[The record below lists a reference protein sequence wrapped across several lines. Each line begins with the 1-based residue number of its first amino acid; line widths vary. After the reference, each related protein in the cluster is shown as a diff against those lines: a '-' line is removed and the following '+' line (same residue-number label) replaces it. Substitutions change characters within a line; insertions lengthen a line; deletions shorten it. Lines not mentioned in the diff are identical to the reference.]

1 MSNTNQLSAYETL
14 NQLSHDGFVDDE
26 HRSDSKFQFNQ
37 STFYLR
43 GLLSKS
49 ASKRGLLIVFRQL
62 ALLLETGIDVAEAI
76 ELAAASSR
84 QPILK
89 QALLQ
94 ILEDI
99 RNGNSLSRAVS
110 EQEQI
115 LGSQVVASIQAGE
128 VSGRLVDVLRQI
140 AAQLEDDL
148 NMRSTLMGAL
158 AYPAILGMASFVVG
172 AILVWFVLPQ
182 FEESFT
188 SMAVTPPFFTSLLFA
203 LASFV
208 RNNPLIVATCGI
220 GSIAL
225 FALVFAQPRF
235 KGLIYKL
242 CFRSP
247 VIGPTLRNLSVG
259 QMFVSLGHLL
269 ANGISLLEALQ
280 LMSKSTRGGVLGSL
294 VEAWEHDVLEGH
306 SLSYSLK
313 EFDFLPE
320 GAGAMLVMA
329 ERTGKLE
336 SVLTTAGAYYRQEG
350 STQLKQ
356 MLKLMEPLIIVLLGL
371 FVGVVVASVL
381 LPILD
386 VQAGAAG

>member
-1 MSNTNQLSAYETL
+1 
-14 NQLSHDGFVDDE
+14 
-26 HRSDSKFQFNQ
+26 
-37 STFYLR
+37 
-43 GLLSKS
+43 
-49 ASKRGLLIVFRQL
+49 
-62 ALLLETGIDVAEAI
+62 
-76 ELAAASSR
+76 
-84 QPILK
+84 
-89 QALLQ
+89 
-94 ILEDI
+94 
-99 RNGNSLSRAVS
+99 
-110 EQEQI
+110 
-115 LGSQVVASIQAGE
+115 
-128 VSGRLVDVLRQI
+128 VDVLRQI

-148 NMRSTLMGAL
+148 NMRSTLVGAL

-203 LASFV
+203 LARFV

-247 VIGPTLRNLSVG
+247 IIGPTLRNLSVG

-269 ANGISLLEALQ
+269 ANGISLLEAIQ
-280 LMSKSTRGGVLGSL
+280 LLSKSTRGGVLGSL
-294 VEAWEHDVLEGH
+294 VEAWEHDVLEGRG
-306 SLSYSLK
+306 LTYSLN
-313 EFDFLPE
+313 EFNFLPE
-320 GAGAMLVMA
+320 GASAMLVMA

-336 SVLTTAGAYYRQEG
+336 NVLSTAGAYYRQEG

-356 MLKLMEPLIIVLLGL
+356 LLKLMEPLIIVLLGL

>member
-1 MSNTNQLSAYETL
+1 MANSMHLSTYESPKLLYDDEPSTEQLS
-14 NQLSHDGFVDDE
+14 
-26 HRSDSKFQFNQ
+26 DSQ
-37 STFYLR
+37 SLFKQANFRLR
-43 GLLSKS
+43 GLLGQS
-49 ASKRGLLIVFRQL
+49 ASKRSLLIVFRQL

-76 ELAAASSR
+76 ELAANTCR
-84 QPILK
+84 QPALQ

-94 ILEDI
+94 VLEDI
-99 RNGNSLSRAVS
+99 RKGNSLSLAIA
-110 EQEQI
+110 EQEKI
-115 LGSQVVASIQAGE
+115 LGCQVVASIQAGE

-140 AAQLEDDL
+140 SSQLEDDL
-148 NMRSTLMGAL
+148 NMRATLMAAL
-158 AYPAILGMASFVVG
+158 AYPAILGAASFVVG

-203 LASFV
+203 LARFV
-208 RNNPLIVATCGI
+208 RNNPLIVAASGI
-220 GSIAL
+220 GAIGAL
-225 FALVFAQPRF
+225 TVAHARPKFRT
-235 KGLIYKL
+235 LIYKL

-269 ANGISLLEALQ
+269 ANGISLLEAIQ

-294 VEAWEHDVLEGH
+294 VEAWEHDVLEGRG
-306 SLSYSLK
+306 LTYSLN
-313 EFDFLPE
+313 EFDYLPE

-350 STQLKQ
+350 SAQLKQ
-356 MLKLMEPLIIVLLGL
+356 LLKLMEPIIIVLLGL